1 MSQNRSL
8 LDRINQLIESGGL
21 ELPVF
26 DAVALRLQRVVADE
40 NHDVGEVERLIGS
53 DQALAAEVLS
63 AANSPFYCGLS
74 TIRTIRNAVV
84 RLGTQQVR
92 YLVLMAAEHA
102 KYRAR
107 DRDLDLL
114 LQELWRHAST
124 SALAAQWLA
133 NRLRSKGSEEV
144 CFLGGLLHDIGQL
157 VILRAIDEI
166 KCSEESG
173 FVVSPAL
180 VKEVLLTAHCQLGYN
195 FLCRGNVPE
204 IYCTMARD
212 HHSDKFESTDLPLV
226 IVRLANEASR
236 KVGVSLDPDP
246 TLVLAATPEANILK
260 ASEILLAE
268 LEIMLEDHL
277 SRKVP
282 SAV

>member
-8 LDRINQLIESGGL
+8 LDSINQLIESGGL
-21 ELPVF
+21 KLPVF

-40 NHDVGEVERLIGS
+40 NHDVGEIERLIGS

-107 DRDLDLL
+107 DRNLDLL

-133 NRLRSKGSEEV
+133 NRLRSKGIEEV

-195 FLCRGNVPE
+195 LLRRGNVPE

-212 HHSDKFESTDLPLV
+212 HHSEKFESTDLPLV

>member
-114 LQELWRHAST
+114 LQELWRHASN

-133 NRLRSKGSEEV
+133 NRLQSKGIEEV
-144 CFLGGLLHDIGQL
+144 CFLGGLLHDIGHL

-166 KCSEESG
+166 KCLEEGG

-195 FLCRGNVPE
+195 LLRRANVPE

-212 HHSDKFESTDLPLV
+212 HHSEKFESTDLPLV
-226 IVRLANEASR
+226 IVRLANEATR

-246 TLVLAATPEANILK
+246 TLVLAATPEANILRV
-260 ASEILLAE
+260 SEIILAE

-282 SAV
+282 STV